1 MSAPYEDLGT
11 HLLGVDDAEW
21 LGNDVGGR
29 PKASTKTAMIPTGAL
44 KTGVFD

>member
-21 LGNDVGGR
+21 LGNDVGVDPKR
-29 PKASTKTAMIPTGAL
+29 PQKRP
-44 KTGVFD
+44 